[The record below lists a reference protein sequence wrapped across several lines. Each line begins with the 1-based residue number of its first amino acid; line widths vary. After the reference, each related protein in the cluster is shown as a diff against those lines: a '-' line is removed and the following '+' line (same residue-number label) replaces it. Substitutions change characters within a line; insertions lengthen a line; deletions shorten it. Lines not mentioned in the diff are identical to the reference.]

1 MKAIKKFDNCKKQE
15 LFFDELDIYKQEKV
29 RLEEL
34 KNKINA
40 EIVEIKNNFPYTE
53 KLELQDENL
62 FRRRKETINSKI
74 QELEGELAL
83 LQKELKKF

>member
-1 MKAIKKFDNCKKQE
+1 MGACDSQPQETTKSESKAQN
-15 LFFDELDIYKQEKV
+15 
-29 RLEEL
+29 EL

-74 QELEGELAL
+74 QVLEDELAL